1 MKISPLLKSGLPNE
15 GLTLRQ
21 AALIA
26 GFAYLLSPVTTAEF
40 SIMPKL
46 VIPGNIEETV
56 QNLSAHSGHFVAAI
70 LCYLITF
77 LEDVVIAWALYVL
90 LAPVSKI
97 AVPADR
103 VVPLDIY
110 RS

>member
-1 MKISPLLKSGLPNE
+1 MCLAIEDNMKISQPLKSGLPRE

-46 VIPGNIEETV
+46 VIPGNIEQTV
-56 QNLSAHSGHFVAAI
+56 ENLSSGMTHG
-70 LCYLITF
+70 
-77 LEDVVIAWALYVL
+77 ALHNGVRRN
-90 LAPVSKI
+90 PT
-97 AVPADR
+97 
-103 VVPLDIY
+103 
-110 RS
+110 